1 MGNLNVLSCWWGEP
15 GRKLKIGRGGG
26 LNSTRRADPNIFRLA
41 LVNVLLH
48 RYLDI
53 PRRDL
58 FLRVVFLVKF
68 LGIAETQNLSTGVA
82 REDAVWALGLERYH
96 RDVPRTGAIRSRHTP
111 ARQAFERLE
120 LEYRRG
126 RSYVIQRT

>member
-15 GRKLKIGRGGG
+15 GRKLKIGRGDG

-41 LVNVLLH
+41 LVNVLLI
-48 RYLDI
+48 YLDI

-58 FLRVVFLVKF
+58 FLRVVLVVKF
-68 LGIAETQNLSTGVA
+68 FGIPETQNLSTGVA
-82 REDAVWALGLERYH
+82 GEDAVRPLGLERYH
-96 RDVPRTGAIRSRHTP
+96 RDVPRTSAIRSRHTP

-120 LEYRRG
+120 LEHRRG

>member
-15 GRKLKIGRGGG
+15 GRKRKIGRGDGP
-26 LNSTRRADPNIFRLA
+26 NSTRRADPNIFRLA
-41 LVNVLLH
+41 LVNVLLI
-48 RYLDI
+48 YLDV

-58 FLRVVFLVKF
+58 FFRVVLVVKF
-68 LGIAETQNLSTGVA
+68 FGIAETENLSAGVT
-82 REDAVWALGLERYH
+82 REDAVWPFGLERH
-96 RDVPRTGAIRSRHTP
+96 NRNVPRTGAIRSRHTP

-120 LEYRRG
+120 LEHRRG